1 MKNSVILTLLLC
13 LISCA
18 PKGDQ
23 ISQNQ
28 PNPTEEHASIQ
39 INFVDQSD
47 ELNSLDDVIAL
58 FPNKLLY
65 IDLWATWCG
74 PCRTEFAYKKELH
87 HFVHDKEVEL
97 VYISIDKAEKKSAWE
112 NMVNK
117 FDLGGHHII
126 ANKQLKA
133 DLREQFYAGTKGGRK
148 YLSIPNFVIV
158 NKEGK
163 VKERDAYRP
172 SDEKRL
178 YKQLKRNL

>member
-1 MKNSVILTLLLC
+1 MNNGSILILLVF

-23 ISQNQ
+23 LSKSQVNT
-28 PNPTEEHASIQ
+28 NEHSPIA
-39 INFVDQSD
+39 INFVTQSD
-47 ELNSLDDVIAL
+47 QLNSIEDVVAL

-74 PCRTEFAYKKELH
+74 PCRTEFAYKNELH
-87 HFVHDKEVEL
+87 HFVHDKEIEL
-97 VYISIDKAEKKSAWE
+97 VYISIDKANKKSTWE
-112 NMVNK
+112 KMVNR

-126 ANKQLKA
+126 ANEQLKT
-133 DLREQFYAGTKGGRK
+133 DLREQFYSGIKGGRK

-163 VKERDAYRP
+163 IKERDAYRP
-172 SDEKRL
+172 SDENRL